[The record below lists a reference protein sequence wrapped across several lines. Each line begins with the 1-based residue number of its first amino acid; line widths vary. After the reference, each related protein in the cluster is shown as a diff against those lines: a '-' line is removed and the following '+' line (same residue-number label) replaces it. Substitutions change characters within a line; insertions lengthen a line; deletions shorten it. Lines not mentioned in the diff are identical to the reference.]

1 MDSPLL
7 FQIIAAQPY
16 MEVGRWLL
24 NRLSFELADV
34 QAVIEPAPI
43 EQRLMCALLDD
54 PAMIDHDHLIG
65 IADRAQPV
73 STPNPKHH

>member
-54 PAMIDHDHLIG
+54 LAVTDHDHWLNCDG
-65 IADRAQPV
+65 VMYGRWT
-73 STPNPKHH
+73 SRS